1 MNAWINDEFATLDL
15 NDLRLDKRARI
26 ILNRFASKPSL
37 SIPAACD
44 GEVAEREAV
53 YRFFANDKVDDYE
66 ILQAHRDATIQ
77 RMTALP
83 VVLLVQDTTEFDYT
97 RPNEVV
103 VDAGPLTFETQIGFH
118 THAQVAFT
126 PQRLCLGAIDANTW
140 GRAPDEFATRQQKH
154 AKVPI
159 QHKESYRW
167 VLGYQRACAVA
178 AQVPNTQV
186 VSIGDAENDIYECF
200 SAALSSEHARP
211 ADWIIRACQLD
222 RCLAANEEHHQLIQA
237 LQARRPL
244 GTFVMEIT
252 KKMVST
258 QQKKRKERSA
268 RTATMEVRSASV
280 TLRRPKRPADQP
292 RLPEVKI
299 NVVWVRETNPPAGE
313 EAVEWILLTSLP
325 VETFEQ
331 ACLVADYYACRWQ
344 IEIYFKIL
352 KSGCQVEKL
361 QLETADRI
369 RPCLAMYMIV
379 AWRVLY
385 ATMLGRECPEL
396 SCEVLFSAAEWKSV
410 WTVQKQ
416 EALPKETPSL
426 GVFMTLV
433 GALGGHTGQRWD
445 GPLGPKRLWIGL
457 QRTTDFGHAWRLFG
471 PEVTS
476 GPAQDTAAPQS
487 RDAASTAASV

>member
-1 MNAWINDEFATLDL
+1 MSAWIDDELATLDL
-15 NDLRLDKRARI
+15 NDLRLERRARL

-44 GEVAEREAV
+44 GQEAEREAA

-66 ILQAHRDATIQ
+66 ILQAHRHATMQ
-77 RMTALP
+77 RMAAFP

-103 VDAGPLTFETQIGFH
+103 LDAGPLTYKSQIGFH

-126 PQRLCLGAIDANTW
+126 PERLCLGTIDANTW
-140 GRAPDEFATRQQKH
+140 GRDPDEFGKRKQQH
-154 AKVPI
+154 AKFAI
-159 QHKESYRW
+159 QDKESYRW
-167 VLGYQRACAVA
+167 VLGYQRACEVA
-178 AQVPNTQV
+178 DQVPNTQV
-186 VSIGDAENDIYECF
+186 ISIGDAENDIYECF
-200 SAALSSEHARP
+200 SAALSTEHARP

-222 RCLAANEEHHQLIQA
+222 RCLAPNEEHHQLVQA
-237 LQARRPL
+237 LQVRRAL

-252 KKMVST
+252 KK
-258 QQKKRKERSA
+258 KGRSA
-268 RTATMEVRSASV
+268 RAATMEVRSARV
-280 TLRRPKRPADQP
+280 TLHRPRRPADRP
-292 RLPEVKI
+292 RLPEVKV
-299 NVVWVRETNPPAGE
+299 NVVWVRETKPPTGE
-313 EAVEWILLTSLP
+313 DPVEWMLLTSLP
-325 VETFEQ
+325 VDTFEQ

-344 IEIYFKIL
+344 IEIYFKVL

-369 RPCLAMYMIV
+369 KPCLAMYMIV

-396 SCEVLFSAAEWKSV
+396 SCEVIFAEAEWKSV

-416 EALPKETPSL
+416 EPLPKRAPSL
-426 GVFMTLV
+426 GVFMRLV
-433 GALGGHTGQRWD
+433 GELGGHTGQRWD

-471 PEVTS
+471 PEAAS
-476 GPAQDTAAPQS
+476 GPAPATAAPRS
-487 RDAASTAASV
+487 RAAAPKAALV

>member
-1 MNAWINDEFATLDL
+1 MNAWIDDEFAALDL
-15 NDLRLDKRARI
+15 NDLRLDRRARL
-26 ILNRFASKPSL
+26 ILGRFASKPSL

-44 GEVAEREAV
+44 GQEAEREAA

-66 ILQAHRDATIQ
+66 ILRAHRHATIQ
-77 RMTALP
+77 RMAALP
-83 VVLLVQDTTEFDYT
+83 VVLLVQDTTEFDFT

-103 VDAGPLTFETQIGFH
+103 VGAGPLTYKRQIGFH
-118 THAQVAFT
+118 THAQLAFT
-126 PQRLCLGAIDANTW
+126 PERLCLGTIDANTW
-140 GRAPDEFATRQQKH
+140 GRDADEFGTRKQQH
-154 AKVPI
+154 AKVAI

-167 VLGYQRACAVA
+167 VLGYERACEVA
-178 AQVPNTQV
+178 AQVPSTQV
-186 VSIGDAENDIYECF
+186 ISIGDAENDIYECF
-200 SAALSSEHARP
+200 SAAVTTEHARP
-211 ADWIIRACQLD
+211 ADWIIRACQWD
-222 RCLAANEEHHQLIQA
+222 RCLAANEEHHQLVQA
-237 LQARRPL
+237 LQARRVL
-244 GTFVMEIT
+244 GTFAMEIT
-252 KKMVST
+252 KK
-258 QQKKRKERSA
+258 KGRSA

-280 TLRRPKRPADQP
+280 TLKRPQRPAAQP

-299 NVVWVRETNPPAGE
+299 NVVWVRETKPPAGE
-313 EAVEWILLTSLP
+313 EPVEWMLLTSLP

-369 RPCLAMYMIV
+369 KPCLAMYMIV

-396 SCEVLFSAAEWKSV
+396 SCEVIFSAAEWKSV

-416 EALPKETPSL
+416 EPLPKQAPSL
-426 GVFMTLV
+426 GVFMKLV
-433 GALGGHTGQRWD
+433 GELGGHTGQKCD

-471 PEVTS
+471 PETAS
-476 GPAQDTAAPQS
+476 GPAHKTAAPTS
-487 RDAASTAASV
+487 RGAAPKAASV

>member
-1 MNAWINDEFATLDL
+1 MNAWIDDEFAALDL
-15 NDLRLDKRARI
+15 NDLRLDRRARI
-26 ILNRFASKPSL
+26 VLGRFASKPSL

-44 GEVAEREAV
+44 GQEAEREAA

-66 ILQAHRDATIQ
+66 ILRAHRHATIQ
-77 RMTALP
+77 RMAALP
-83 VVLLVQDTTEFDYT
+83 VVLLVQDTTEFDFT

-103 VDAGPLTFETQIGFH
+103 VGAGPLTYKRQIGFH

-126 PQRLCLGAIDANTW
+126 PERLCLGTIDANTW
-140 GRAPDEFATRQQKH
+140 GRDADEFGTRKQQH
-154 AKVPI
+154 AKVAI

-167 VLGYQRACAVA
+167 VLGYERACEVA
-178 AQVPNTQV
+178 AQVPSTQV
-186 VSIGDAENDIYECF
+186 ISIGDAENDIYECF
-200 SAALSSEHARP
+200 SAAVTTEHARP
-211 ADWIIRACQLD
+211 ADWIIRACQWD
-222 RCLAANEEHHQLIQA
+222 RCLAANEEHHQLVQA
-237 LQARRPL
+237 LQARRVL
-244 GTFVMEIT
+244 GTFAMEIT
-252 KKMVST
+252 KK
-258 QQKKRKERSA
+258 KGRSA

-280 TLRRPKRPADQP
+280 TLKRPQRPAAQP

-299 NVVWVRETNPPAGE
+299 NVVWVRETKPPAGE
-313 EAVEWILLTSLP
+313 EPVEWMLLTSLP

-369 RPCLAMYMIV
+369 KPCLAMYMIV

-396 SCEVLFSAAEWKSV
+396 SCEVIFSAAEWKSV

-416 EALPKETPSL
+416 EPLPKQAPSL
-426 GVFMTLV
+426 GLFMKLV
-433 GALGGHTGQRWD
+433 GELGGHTGQKCD

-471 PEVTS
+471 PETAS
-476 GPAQDTAAPQS
+476 GPAHKTAAPTP
-487 RDAASTAASV
+487 RGAAPKAASV

>member
-1 MNAWINDEFATLDL
+1 MNAWISDEFATLDL
-15 NDLRLDKRARI
+15 NDLRLDRRAGL
-26 ILNRFASKPSL
+26 ILERFASKPSL

-44 GEVAEREAV
+44 GLEAEREAA
-53 YRFFANDKVDDYE
+53 YRFFDNDKVDDYE
-66 ILQAHRDATIQ
+66 ILRAHRQATIQ
-77 RMTALP
+77 RLATVP
-83 VVLLVQDTTEFDYT
+83 VALLVQDTTEFNFT
-97 RPNEVV
+97 RPHEVV
-103 VDAGPLTFETQIGFH
+103 VDAGPLTSKGHIGFH

-126 PQRLCLGAIDANTW
+126 PERLCLGTIDANTW
-140 GRAPDEFATRQQKH
+140 GRDPDEFGTRQQKH

-159 QHKESYRW
+159 KDKESYRW
-167 VLGYQRACAVA
+167 VLAYQRACEVA

-186 VSIGDAENDIYECF
+186 ISIGDAENDIYECF
-200 SAALSSEHARP
+200 SEALSSAHARP
-211 ADWIIRACQLD
+211 ADWLIRACQWD
-222 RCLAANEEHHQLIQA
+222 RCLAANEEHHQLVQA

-252 KKMVST
+252 KK
-258 QQKKRKERSA
+258 KGRSA
-268 RTATMEVRSASV
+268 RTATMTVRSASV
-280 TLRRPKRPADQP
+280 TLHRPQRPAAQP

-313 EAVEWILLTSLP
+313 EPVEWMLLTSLP

-331 ACLVADYYACRWQ
+331 ACLVASYYACRWQ
-344 IEIYFKIL
+344 IEIYFKVL

-369 RPCLAMYMIV
+369 KPCLAMYMIV

-396 SCEVLFSAAEWKSV
+396 PCEVLFSAAEWKSV

-416 EALPKETPSL
+416 ELLPKQAPSL
-426 GVFMTLV
+426 GVFMKLV
-433 GALGGHTGQRWD
+433 GALGGHTGQKWD

-471 PEVTS
+471 PEVAS
-476 GPAQDTAAPQS
+476 GPAQKTAPPTS
-487 RDAASTAASV
+487 RGAEPPAALV

>member
-1 MNAWINDEFATLDL
+1 MNAWINDEFAALDL

-26 ILNRFASKPSL
+26 ILNRFATKPSL

-44 GEVAEREAV
+44 GLEAEREAA

-66 ILQAHRDATIQ
+66 ILQAHRHATIQ
-77 RMTALP
+77 RMADFP

-103 VDAGPLTFETQIGFH
+103 VDAGPLTFKRQIGFH

-126 PQRLCLGAIDANTW
+126 PERLCLGAIAANTW
-140 GRAPDEFATRQQKH
+140 GRDPDEFGKRMQQH
-154 AKVPI
+154 AKVAI
-159 QHKESYRW
+159 QAKESYRW
-167 VLGYQRACAVA
+167 VLAYERACEVA

-186 VSIGDAENDIYECF
+186 ISIGDAENDIYECF
-200 SAALSSEHARP
+200 SAALTTEQPCP

-222 RCLAANEEHHQLIQA
+222 RRLAPNEEHHQLMQA

-244 GTFVMEIT
+244 GTFIME
-252 KKMVST
+252 VA
-258 QQKKRKERSA
+258 QKKGRSA
-268 RTATMEVRSASV
+268 RTATLEVRSASV
-280 TLRRPKRPADQP
+280 TLHRPRRPADQP

-313 EAVEWILLTSLP
+313 DPVEWMLLTSLP

-331 ACLVADYYACRWQ
+331 ACLVAAYYACRWQ

-361 QLETADRI
+361 QLETADSI
-369 RPCLAMYMIV
+369 KPCLAMYMIV
-379 AWRVLY
+379 AWRVQY

-396 SCEVLFSAAEWKSV
+396 SCEVIFSAAEWKSV
-410 WTVQKQ
+410 WTVQKKVPR
-416 EALPKETPSL
+416 PKHAPSL
-426 GVFMTLV
+426 GVFMKLV
-433 GALGGHTGQRWD
+433 GQLGGHTGQKWD
-445 GPLGPKRLWIGL
+445 GPLGPKRLWIGM

-471 PEVTS
+471 PETVS
-476 GPAQDTAAPQS
+476 GPAHKAATPTSRGTASKA
-487 RDAASTAASV
+487 TSV

>member
-1 MNAWINDEFATLDL
+1 MNAWIGDEFATLDL
-15 NDLRLDKRARI
+15 NDLRLDKRARR
-26 ILNRFASKPSL
+26 ILGRFASKPSL

-44 GEVAEREAV
+44 GCEAEREAA
-53 YRFFANDKVDDYE
+53 YRFFDNDKVDDYE
-66 ILQAHRDATIQ
+66 ILRAHRHATIQ
-77 RMTALP
+77 RMTAFP
-83 VVLLVQDTTEFDYT
+83 VVLLVQDTTEFDFT

-103 VDAGPLTFETQIGFH
+103 VDAGPLTYKAQIGFH

-126 PQRLCLGAIDANTW
+126 PQRLCLGTIDANTW
-140 GRAPDEFATRQQKH
+140 GRDPDEFGKSRERAAT
-154 AKVPI
+154 PI

-167 VLGYQRACAVA
+167 VLAYHRACEAA

-186 VSIGDAENDIYECF
+186 ISIGDAENDIYECF
-200 SAALSSEHARP
+200 SAALSTEHERR

-222 RCLAANEEHHQLIQA
+222 RCLAPNEEHQQLLQA
-237 LQARRPL
+237 LQARRAL
-244 GTFVMEIT
+244 GTFTMEIT
-252 KKMVST
+252 KK
-258 QQKKRKERSA
+258 EGRSA

-280 TLRRPKRPADQP
+280 TLHRPQRPANQP

-299 NVVWVRETNPPAGE
+299 NVVWVRETNPPTGE
-313 EAVEWILLTSLP
+313 KPVEWMLLTSLP

-344 IEIYFKIL
+344 VEIYFKVL

-369 RPCLAMYMIV
+369 KPCLAMYQIV

-396 SCEVLFSAAEWKSV
+396 SCEVIFSEAEWKSV
-410 WTVQKQ
+410 WTVLKQ
-416 EALPKETPSL
+416 EPLPKRVPSL
-426 GVFMTLV
+426 GVFMKLV
-433 GALGGHTGQRWD
+433 GELGGHTGQRWD
-445 GPLGPKRLWIGL
+445 GPLGPKRLWIGM

-471 PEVTS
+471 PEVAS
-476 GPAQDTAAPQS
+476 GPASKTAAPTS
-487 RDAASTAASV
+487 RGAAPKAALL